1 VPLPDTYLGEKICA
15 AVVFS
20 GPAVTLAEL
29 NSYLDER
36 GVAAHSRPDVLV
48 PMEALPTTAVGKV
61 DKCLIVKQL
70 GS

>member
-1 VPLPDTYLGEKICA
+1 MSIWAKRSARLS
-15 AVVFS
+15 FS
-20 GPAVTLAEL
+20 AGRTVTLAEL

-48 PMEALPTTAVGKV
+48 PMPGLPTTAVGKV
-61 DKCLIVKQL
+61 DKKAIIKQL